1 MHKRSR
7 LHAAAGAAA
16 LIAAL
21 FVGFG
26 TASAGEVDPMN
37 FTAVDRGRYLSILS
51 DCASCHTVPQK
62 NQPFAGGR
70 PIETPFGKIVAPNIT
85 PDMETG
91 VGSWTDDQF
100 DNAVR
105 KGIGRNGERLYPAMP
120 FNAYTKMSREDVLAI
135 RAYLNTLT
143 AVYNPVIANTLP
155 FPFNIRT
162 SMRVWDGLYF
172 KEGEYVADPHRSAE
186 WNRGAFLV
194 DGPAHCGACHTPK
207 SFLGGDKTAQYLQG
221 SPLQGWSAPNITNDA
236 RTGLGGWS
244 VEDVAAYLKT
254 GHNRITAA
262 TGPMAE
268 AVDLSTSKMTDY
280 DVKAIATYL
289 KSLPGD
295 EQAADR
301 DGGVGAGDGRRR
313 GDLSRSVL
321 GLPWPRRQGRRSAV
335 PVGCELLDGAGRRPD
350 IRHPDCAAGR
360 PQRGDG
366 QGADRAGHAVLRRA
380 AEGRPGRERP
390 HLHPQL
396 VGQRRAGGVSGRGR
410 PPEDVRRQA
419 FRLRAGRGGLP
430 HARRRSHDPEGGPC
444 GRRKRVFGSRI
455 GPQSTPRTSWTNWC
469 RQAPDGHVNLD
480 WLLGHLDRRSFGLTP
495 VALGLLVII
504 PGVASSWRSFCC
516 FRQSR

>member
-7 LHAAAGAAA
+7 LDAAAGAAA
-16 LIAAL
+16 LIASL

-51 DCASCHTVPQK
+51 DCASCHTVPQR
-62 NQPFAGGR
+62 NQPFSGGR

-105 KGIGRNGERLYPAMP
+105 KGIGRQGERLYPAMP

-143 AVYNPVIANTLP
+143 AVYNPVVANTLP

-172 KEGEYVADPHRSAE
+172 KEGEYVADPHKSAE

-194 DGPAHCGACHTPK
+194 DGPAHCGTCHTPK

-268 AVDLSTSKMTDY
+268 AVDLSTSKMTDD

-295 EQAADR
+295 NKPQTAMAASAPEMAAGGAIYRDQCSACHGLDGKGIDR
-301 DGGVGAGDGRRR
+301 LFPSVANSSMARADDPTSVIRIVLRGA
-313 GDLSRSVL
+313 RSVATDKEPTAPGMPSYGGQL
-321 GLPWPRRQGRRSAV
+321 KDDQVANVLTYIRNSWGGAAPAV
-335 PVGCELLDGAGRRPD
+335 SPEQVG
-350 IRHPDCAAGR
+350 H
-360 PQRGDG
+360 
-366 QGADRAGHAVLRRA
+366 
-380 AEGRPGRERP
+380 
-390 HLHPQL
+390 
-396 VGQRRAGGVSGRGR
+396 
-410 PPEDVRRQA
+410 
-419 FRLRAGRGGLP
+419 LRASV
-430 HARRRSHDPEGGPC
+430 AKRSD
-444 GRRKRVFGSRI
+444 
-455 GPQSTPRTSWTNWC
+455 
-469 RQAPDGHVNLD
+469 
-480 WLLGHLDRRSFGLTP
+480 
-495 VALGLLVII
+495 
-504 PGVASSWRSFCC
+504 
-516 FRQSR
+516 